1 MLTNS
6 FIILE
11 RVGYKTE
18 ENIWKQDI
26 STWDDFLGARRIHGI
41 SKETKKRHDESIRRA
56 RYNLEEGESGY
67 FRGCLIPREHWRL
80 YKEFKEDA
88 CFLDIETTGLSPY
101 NGDVT
106 VVGISNGKETR
117 ALIRGISLTEDALLD
132 ELAKYKL
139 LLTFYGSGFDIPFLQ
154 AKYPRLNLDIP
165 HIDLCFTGRR
175 AGLSGGLKYIERRL
189 GIERED
195 DIQGID
201 GFEAVRL
208 WNRWKM
214 QGDQESLDK
223 LVEYNKADTA
233 NLKILTEIIYE
244 KLREQTRINHI
255 TI

>member
-1 MLTNS
+1 MLTNT

-26 STWDDFLGARRIHGI
+26 STWDDFLSTPRIRGV
-41 SKETKKRHDESIRRA
+41 SKEVKVRHDESIRQA
-56 RYNLEEGESGY
+56 EYNLEEGNTHY
-67 FRGCLIPREHWRL
+67 FRRCLYSREHWRL

-106 VVGISNGKETR
+106 VVGISDGQETK
-117 ALIRGISLTEDALLD
+117 ALVKDISLTEDALIE
-132 ELAKYKL
+132 ELAEYKL

-165 HIDLCFTGRR
+165 HVDLCFTGRR
-175 AGLSGGLKYIERRL
+175 AGLTGGLKYIERQL
-189 GIERED
+189 GIARED
-195 DIQGID
+195 EIQGMD

-208 WNRWKM
+208 WNRWEK

-223 LVEYNKADTA
+223 LIEYNRADTA
-233 NLKILTEIIYE
+233 NLKTLADIIYE
-244 KLREQTRINHI
+244 KLKDQTGYYR
-255 TI
+255 